1 MYNIEIPKETLLP
14 RERLLAMGE
23 EALSNQ
29 ELLAIILRS
38 GTKKEP
44 VLSLANRIIDQLSS
58 LADFR
63 SLSLSELQ
71 ELSGIGPV
79 KAIEIK
85 AMLEFSR
92 RVNDAIPETQE
103 RIISSSQLAKRMMT
117 ELRDL
122 RQEHLVALYLDTQ
135 NRILKQRTIFIGSV
149 RHSIAEPREILHYAC
164 KVMAT
169 SLIVVHNHPSGQSN
183 PSRHDREF
191 TKKIKRCCD
200 DLGVEFLDHIIVGND
215 EYFSFREKTSI
226 II

>member
-1 MYNIEIPKETLLP
+1 MYNIELPTESLLP
-14 RERLLAMGE
+14 RERLLALGE

-44 VLSLANRIIDQLSS
+44 VLTIANRIIEQLSC

-63 SLSLSELQ
+63 SLSLAELQ

-79 KAIEIK
+79 KAIELK

-92 RVNDAIPETQE
+92 RINESIPETQE
-103 RIISSSQLAKRMMT
+103 RIISSSQLAKRMIA

-122 RQEHLVALYLDTQ
+122 RQEHLVAIYLDTQ
-135 NRILKQRTIFIGSV
+135 NRILKQQTIFIGSV

-169 SLIVVHNHPSGQSN
+169 SLIVVHNHPSGQCN
-183 PSRHDREF
+183 PSQHDREF

-200 DLGVEFLDHIIVGND
+200 DLGVELLDHIIVGV
-215 EYFSFREKTSI
+215 EQYYSFREKTSI